1 MGNDI
6 VDLNAPGAVNKSQN
20 TRFMKKVFTAEE
32 TQAIRQSNYPDAM
45 LWALWAAKETTYK
58 VVAKSIPDAIFSP
71 LKYRV
76 KLVRD
81 EAIITGNT
89 QTGTVTTQSGV
100 VTVCVFFHENHV
112 HCIGINGK
120 HRDMR
125 KIYHG
130 YGFEERAYADYP
142 SLSPAARESLAAR
155 KLALKHIAQCCGRNI
170 EDMEIIKNG
179 EARAPGPPM
188 LYFKGKQDK
197 IDISLSHDGRYV
209 AYAFLP
215 H

>member
-6 VDLNAPGAVNKSQN
+6 VDLNTPWAVNKSRN
-20 TRFMKKVFTAEE
+20 ARFMAKVFTEDE
-32 TQAIRQSNYPDAM
+32 TQAIGQSGNPDAM
-45 LWALWAAKETTYK
+45 LWALWAAKETAYK
-58 VVAKSIPDAIFSP
+58 VTAKSIPDALFSP

-76 KLVRD
+76 KLVRG
-81 EAIITGNT
+81 EAANTENT
-89 QTGTVTTQSGV
+89 QTGTVTTQSGI

-112 HCIGINGK
+112 HCIGINGN
-120 HRDMR
+120 HRDTG
-125 KIYHG
+125 KLYHG
-130 YGFEERAYADYP
+130 YGCGESECEDCP

-170 EDMEIIKNG
+170 EDMEIRKNG
-179 EARAPGPPM
+179 EDRETGPPM
-188 LYFKGKQDK
+188 LYFKGKKDK

-215 H
+215 Q